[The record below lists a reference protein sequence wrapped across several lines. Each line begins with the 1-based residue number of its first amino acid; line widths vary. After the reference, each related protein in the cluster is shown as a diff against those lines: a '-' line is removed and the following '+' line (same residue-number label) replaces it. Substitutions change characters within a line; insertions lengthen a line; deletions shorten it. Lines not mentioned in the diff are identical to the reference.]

1 MCGGVHGIGIYL
13 CGVAPLRKALRAQN
27 RLKIEKKCAGECT
40 VLKFICMFAVL
51 NLFSTRAVKAV
62 RMHRMRAFFVPE
74 SEAAYIAVR
83 QPRGMVVMAV
93 PALVE

>member
-1 MCGGVHGIGIYL
+1 MCGRVHGIGIYL

-51 NLFSTRAVKAV
+51 KIINRRTVTLSEAPL
-62 RMHRMRAFFVPE
+62 RAFFVPGRVE
-74 SEAAYIAVR
+74 DTTASNPVR
-83 QPRGMVVMAV
+83 
-93 PALVE
+93 AL